1 MTKLEQLANEKLEV
15 RSVLNALLGLYSEHN
30 GCLWQIGTLY
40 SRIQKKFR
48 AAGPAGLNVKDFE
61 SETTSLKAQ
70 ATRNSMVCY
79 QIGIEY
85 NKLRQLI
92 GQNAAEVLDEKYQM
106 LTLGELAPYGK
117 VAALFSEEQGVRYGM
132 EKMAQLVEYAELNRI
147 TLGNADPGGIEI
159 SLIQE
164 SGGWIK
170 SKFGECS
177 ADDMMHTVIT
187 LKVQRGLPVDN
198 GFYQIYLD

>member
-1 MTKLEQLANEKLEV
+1 LTKLEQLANEKSEV
-15 RSVLNALLGLYSEHN
+15 RRVLNVLLGLYTDHN

-40 SRIQKKFR
+40 NRIQKKFR

-70 ATRNSMVCY
+70 ATRNSVLCY
-79 QIGIEY
+79 EIGIEY

-92 GQNAAEVLDEKYQM
+92 GQNATEVLKEKYQM
-106 LTLGELAPYGK
+106 LNLDSLAPYGK
-117 VAALFSEEQGVRYGM
+117 VVALFTKEQAVRYGM

-147 TLGNADPGGIEI
+147 TLSNDDPGGTEI

-164 SGGWIK
+164 GGGWVK
-170 SKFGECS
+170 SKFGACS
-177 ADDMMHTVIT
+177 ADDMMHTVIA

>member
-106 LTLGELAPYGK
+106 LTLGELHTAR
-117 VAALFSEEQGVRYGM
+117 LQRYLAKSRASGT
-132 EKMAQLVEYAELNRI
+132 EWRRW
-147 TLGNADPGGIEI
+147 P
-159 SLIQE
+159 SL
-164 SGGWIK
+164 S
-170 SKFGECS
+170 SMRS
-177 ADDMMHTVIT
+177 
-187 LKVQRGLPVDN
+187 
-198 GFYQIYLD
+198 